1 MFIPATRPHCIIDQ
15 YSLCDPTPIKI
26 LRSADTYRKD
36 GLSGSKL
43 FKFWPVVT
51 NETKIRT
58 PDLSFFRKVQ
68 RVKSFEKKYKQLKL
82 RERPKTI
89 CLDQFMLDDLKTE
102 AEKNKKND
110 EKCLTSSEP
119 PVTVAIDT
127 SGTTFERLQLLRNS
141 GTESKEEKEKKKKR
155 RRTVSGIPN
164 VLNEI
169 DEFERK
175 RKAIEKRREQPR
187 SYSFDDLDAEPDDV
201 ERDETVVKYLD
212 EIEGKREDRRE
223 EDLAM
228 KEPKLM
234 RFFTCGR
241 SRSLPRCMK
250 LSSVTR
256 SMSAERKSQKD
267 ANTSYGSSL
276 LSIASVASNASS
288 RMSRSTK
295 RSSIIS
301 DKLRSI
307 VTRSSSKERKRP
319 KSLDLDALDDFVEVD
334 KTKSLVNVS
343 NTQNISLTQ
352 KEKSDPSVGPGNYYY
367 FDSNTL
373 PRAQAKKYNF
383 PWESLPKDWTTSVK
397 LREISKRRSKED
409 RQSSS
414 GNWSGYSSSN
424 RQSLDSDLIR
434 SEGIPYHSQLSVG
447 KDSGRDSPTLEEV
460 AGCTDGTS
468 TAEFGGDE
476 SSTLTGDTDTIS
488 SGNHKTNFTDS
499 ETETWLQSLAIR
511 AANRAGV
518 DASASTTLSR
528 LTRQNIMALDLMMS
542 SKSPAKKDD
551 EISSVYSLDQEGFY
565 TSFHTDSG
573 LRKSTGTLIDES
585 EDFSQNKDSLSI
597 DSFDSVIHI
606 PDDSEKFAGIK
617 KGKAK
622 VLSKVTPPAPPPRSS
637 SKISYGH
644 QSRLIEGESDS
655 SGEDMAKLNN
665 PKELMSIPSQDSSQS
680 ESDQVVVS
688 ARLRSKTQISSNTAF
703 PPMCV
708 VTSGSD
714 DESSDNTSQTHH
726 NRQRLKVEGYI
737 FDEEQCEVIDMAY
750 KVDGKLSDTL
760 LQLSIDQG
768 NNSLNM
774 SEDEIERSGK
784 TTPTNS
790 SSDAG
795 NKDQGYHTMTLPK
808 AWYMC
813 NFNGQENPGYKSWPR
828 SNKSS
833 EPTITSILKTPE
845 KNMDGPRPPKTL
857 NFDPFVSL
865 INPGNSSS
873 LQVPLPSPSNSSSDE
888 NQSSFSV
895 TGSSFI
901 NQSAGSSYRLA
912 MPLQSPNPGLRG
924 RQQKEKQTSTK
935 HLPLKYQPVITVT
948 PKERP
953 ADQQGSDFGSN
964 GGAYVKLSQE
974 DSSGPFVLYT
984 TSVQS
989 TNTGPMSVP
998 ANSAQSPNPNMYAV
1012 GSLGIKPDRNS
1023 LVVTNGNGYM
1033 DMKAK
1038 SSSSLKKSLSASSI
1052 ASSEC
1057 LDFAD
1062 DNTYVSMSS
1071 PCSSPNLSMIDIP
1084 IVETPT
1090 GSMDSLTKPQHYDK
1104 DTHHI
1109 NALLTQTPKTR
1120 SSASAGDSGY
1130 GNREISFSTFMAPD
1144 HSVASS
1150 SFSSMSSSF
1159 LSPTVYS
1166 PNVSTDQ
1173 DLTIVSQMSSMS
1185 YPMSSSTPYQHHHQ
1199 QQQGN
1204 SVSRTDKSPVIRGSN
1219 SSRLETTT
1227 TRQQSKVHSNQS
1239 SRGRNSQPPVRNS
1252 QRDSSGRKA
1261 TNQNGERAVDTKGLI
1276 LSKSVPV
1283 DLRAVFNQP
1292 TAPTNS
1298 PRNCVQNSRNGLK
1311 QSPNSSW
1318 NPVVDKGG
1326 NSTSSSAR
1334 TDSYR
1339 VAMAESPRN
1348 GSHQVGMHQSK
1359 SFPQLPPSTRSG
1371 PLRVAANIS
1380 GKYIPVA
1387 PLDDA
1392 INRADSYRMAVRN
1405 TNGVVE
1411 NSRNT
1416 SYRVAVDEQNP
1427 ITNSLRFEPLN
1438 AGNSVLPGGR
1448 DIRRMGITD
1457 IDQVKDIDSDKI
1469 IVTSASQSGI
1479 TKSGMTA
1486 KKRAKPDADP
1496 IQVLSSMDY
1505 NRNDTKKSS
1514 KNPNRS
1520 STYICFDP
1528 IFEDK
1533 EDFTNSQECLRLSS
1547 TSLKT
1552 LTPETFS
1559 DKSIDRSGNK
1569 VNAFS
1574 GSTSSHISLNT
1585 GFMNGSRSEHKSKT
1599 SKNVEIQDDWRFSAV

>member
-1 MFIPATRPHCIIDQ
+1 
-15 YSLCDPTPIKI
+15 
-26 LRSADTYRKD
+26 
-36 GLSGSKL
+36 
-43 FKFWPVVT
+43 
-51 NETKIRT
+51 
-58 PDLSFFRKVQ
+58 VQ

-89 CLDQFMLDDLKTE
+89 CVDKFVLDDLKNEE
-102 AEKNKKND
+102 AEKNKQNG
-110 EKCLTSSEP
+110 EKSLTSSEP

-127 SGTTFERLQLLRNS
+127 SGTTFERLQLLRTS
-141 GTESKEEKEKKKKR
+141 GRENKEEKEKRKKR

-164 VLNEI
+164 VLTEI

-187 SYSFDDLDAEPDDV
+187 SYSFDDLDAEDGDV
-201 ERDETVVKYLD
+201 ERDETVVKYLN

-223 EDLAM
+223 EDLTM

-267 ANTSYGSSL
+267 ANTSYGSSS
-276 LSIASVASNASS
+276 LSIASIASNASS

-295 RSSIIS
+295 RASIIS

-307 VTRSSSKERKRP
+307 VNRSSSKERKRP

-352 KEKSDPSVGPGNYYY
+352 KEKSEVSVGPGNYYY

-434 SEGIPYHSQLSVG
+434 SEGIPYHSQHSIG
-447 KDSGRDSPTLEEV
+447 KDSGRDSPSLEDV

-476 SSTLTGDTDTIS
+476 RSTLTGDTDTLS
-488 SGNHKTNFTDS
+488 SGIHKTNFTDS

-511 AANRAGV
+511 AANRAEV
-518 DASASTTLSR
+518 DASASTTLSH
-528 LTRQNIMALDLMMS
+528 LTRKNIMALDLMMS
-542 SKSPAKKDD
+542 SKSPVKKDD
-551 EISSVYSLDQEGFY
+551 DISSVYSLDQEGFY

-585 EDFSQNKDSLSI
+585 EDFLQNKDSISI

-637 SKISYGH
+637 SKMSYDQ
-644 QSRLIEGESDS
+644 QSRLIKGESCS
-655 SGEDMAKLNN
+655 SGEDMTKLSN

-680 ESDQVVVS
+680 ESDQEVVS

-714 DESSDNTSQTHH
+714 DESSDNTSQT
-726 NRQRLKVEGYI
+726 QQKGPRLRMDQVKVEGYI
-737 FDEEQCEVIDMAY
+737 FDEEQCEVIDMATVD
-750 KVDGKLSDTL
+750 KVDGKLSDTFSQL
-760 LQLSIDQG
+760 LINQG
-768 NNSLNM
+768 NNSLNT
-774 SEDEIERSGK
+774 SDEIERSGK

-790 SSDAG
+790 SSAGG

-808 AWYMC
+808 AWDMSS
-813 NFNGQENPGYKSWPR
+813 FKGQENPGYKSWPR
-828 SNKSS
+828 SNKST
-833 EPTITSILKTPE
+833 ELTITSILKTPE

-857 NFDPFVSL
+857 NFDPYISL

-912 MPLQSPNPGLRG
+912 MPLQSPNPGPRG
-924 RQQKEKQTSTK
+924 RQQKEKQSSTK

-948 PKERP
+948 PKERQV
-953 ADQQGSDFGSN
+953 DQQGSRLGSS
-964 GGAYVKLSQE
+964 GGTHAKLSQE
-974 DSSGPFVLYT
+974 DSSGPFALYT
-984 TSVQS
+984 TSQVQS
-989 TNTGPMSVP
+989 SNPGPMSLP
-998 ANSAQSPNPNMYAV
+998 ANSVQNPNPNLYAV
-1012 GSLGIKPDRNS
+1012 GSFGMKPDRS
-1023 LVVTNGNGYM
+1023 SHVATNGSGYM
-1033 DMKAK
+1033 DMKAASNSSLRK
-1038 SSSSLKKSLSASSI
+1038 SSSASSI

-1057 LDFAD
+1057 LNFAD

-1071 PCSSPNLSMIDIP
+1071 PCSSPNLSIIDIP
-1084 IVETPT
+1084 IVGTPT
-1090 GSMDSLTKPQHYDK
+1090 GSMDSLTKSQLYDK
-1104 DTHHI
+1104 DTYHI
-1109 NALLTQTPKTR
+1109 NALLTQAPKTLSNSR
-1120 SSASAGDSGY
+1120 SSASANDSGY
-1130 GNREISFSTFMAPD
+1130 GNRESSFSTFMAPD
-1144 HSVASS
+1144 NSMASS
-1150 SFSSMSSSF
+1150 SFSSMSSCF
-1159 LSPTVYS
+1159 LSPTVNT
-1166 PNVSTDQ
+1166 PNVSSDQ

-1185 YPMSSSTPYQHHHQ
+1185 YPMSSSTPYQHQ
-1199 QQQGN
+1199 QQQQKGN
-1204 SVSRTDKSPVIRGSN
+1204 SVSRTGNSPVRRGSN
-1219 SSRLETTT
+1219 SSRQETTIT
-1227 TRQQSKVHSNQS
+1227 QLKSKVHSIQS
-1239 SRGRNSQPPVRNS
+1239 SRGRNSQTPVRNS
-1252 QRDSSGRKA
+1252 QRDSTGKKVSS
-1261 TNQNGERAVDTKGLI
+1261 QNSERAVEMKGLTS
-1276 LSKSVPV
+1276 SKSVPV
-1283 DLRAVFNQP
+1283 DLRAAFNQP
-1292 TAPTNS
+1292 TVPSNS
-1298 PRNCVQNSRNGLK
+1298 PRNSLHNSRNGSMH
-1311 QSPNSSW
+1311 SPNSSR
-1318 NPVVDKGG
+1318 NPMVDKGD

-1348 GSHQVGMHQSK
+1348 GSHNIGIHQSK

-1380 GKYIPVA
+1380 GKYT
-1387 PLDDA
+1387 PLASIDDA

-1438 AGNSVLPGGR
+1438 AGNSVSPGGR

-1469 IVTSASQSGI
+1469 IVTSTSQSGI
-1479 TKSGMTA
+1479 NNSGMTA

-1533 EDFTNSQECLRLSS
+1533 EDLTNSHECLRLSS

-1552 LTPETFS
+1552 LTSAETFS

-1574 GSTSSHISLNT
+1574 GSTSSHSSLNT
-1585 GFMNGSRSEHKSKT
+1585 GLMNGSRSKHKSKT
-1599 SKNVEIQDDWRFSAV
+1599 SSNIEIEDDWRFSAV